1 MNDLLLGLK
10 IILIM
15 ATIKSI
21 VSAMKDLISSDPDPM
36 APSGWMERMQ
46 YNLKK
51 SRSNPIFAS
60 DAIKDIK
67 LQYQLELPLDQKNED
82 YQWGFVLESLA
93 LLLLLH
99 SALNNSPSPKGDPAA
114 ILSLS
119 DNKTAK
125 GICQFVLSLGLHS
138 YLDAKRPIS
147 PATGI
152 NTSRELI
159 PESVKSE
166 RICTCIHSL
175 CDCLN
180 SEELSSI
187 ILQTLLTG
195 LLAGLFQIIYKPLPM
210 SPSLS
215 TPRVVSKS
223 FSDSKVFEDH
233 LKSLLETLPRPL
245 LVRELLS
252 LQVMAKSQRT
262 GLLWLR
268 KACGEHLSRVLMEA
282 NGVQS
287 VLRGIFEVST
297 G

>member
-1 MNDLLLGLK
+1 
-10 IILIM
+10 
-15 ATIKSI
+15 
-21 VSAMKDLISSDPDPM
+21 MKELISSDPDPL
-36 APSGWMERMQ
+36 APSGWMERIQ

-51 SRSNPIFAS
+51 SRSNPILTSSA
-60 DAIKDIK
+60 AKDIK
-67 LQYQLELPLDQKNED
+67 LKYKLELPLDQKDED

-93 LLLLLH
+93 SLLLLRDTIT
-99 SALNNSPSPKGDPAA
+99 NSPSSEGDPAA

-125 GICQFVLSLGLHS
+125 GICQFVLSLGFHS

-147 PATGI
+147 PSATGI
-152 NTSRELI
+152 NTNHELI

-166 RICTCIHSL
+166 RICIIIHSL
-175 CDCLN
+175 CDCLD

-187 ILQTLLTG
+187 ILQTLLAG
-195 LLAGLFQIIYKPLPM
+195 LLAGLFQIIYKPLPA

-233 LKSLLETLPRPL
+233 LKNLLKVLPRPV

-252 LQVMAKSQRT
+252 LQVMGRT
-262 GLLWLR
+262 QKTGFLWLR
-268 KACGEHLSRVLMEA
+268 KACGEHLSRVLMEP

-287 VLRGIFEVST
+287 VLRGIFEAST